1 MKILIINPNTTSAMT
16 HSIGEAARKIATDG
30 TAIVV
35 VNPEH
40 GPASIQGPQDGEDA
54 LPGLFET
61 FDKELGNGHTYDAV
75 IIACFDDTG
84 LSELKSRTAIPVLGI
99 GEAAF
104 HAATMLGS
112 KFSVVT
118 TLAVSI
124 PVIEE
129 NLSTYGFGTQCS
141 RVRASGVPVLE
152 LEEKDGNSYEEILT
166 EAKKAIQDDNCD
178 VIILGCAGMADL
190 AADMTGLLG
199 RPVIDGVGAA
209 VVMCEGLVRLECV
222 V

>member
-1 MKILIINPNTTSAMT
+1 MT
-16 HSIGEAARKIATDG
+16 NSIGEAARKIATDG
-30 TAIVV
+30 TTIVA

-61 FDKELGNGHTYDAV
+61 FEKELASGHNYDAV

-84 LSELKSRTAIPVLGI
+84 LPELKSRISIPVLGV

-112 KFSVVT
+112 TFSVVT

-129 NLSTYGFGTQCS
+129 NITAYGFDSHCS
-141 RVRASGVPVLE
+141 KVRASGVAVLE
-152 LEEKDGNSYEEILT
+152 LEEDGSSDEDILT
-166 EAKKAIQDDNCD
+166 EAKKAIRDDNCD

-190 AADMTGLLG
+190 AANMTGSLG

-209 VVMCEGLVRLECV
+209 VVMCEGLVRLESFK
-222 V
+222 